1 MWFYYIYVMCDKIRN
16 AEEDLFEKTLQQNMK
31 MTTKRNVTVTTVEW
45 ADLHMVDV
53 KSTTE
58 NTMKRDFEKGKR
70 EIFSYGRRIQTWSFC
85 ALH

>member
-1 MWFYYIYVMCDKIRN
+1 
-16 AEEDLFEKTLQQNMK
+16 

-58 NTMKRDFEKGKR
+58 NTMKETLKGKER
-70 EIFSYGRRIQTWSFC
+70 KFFPMEEESKRGRSVRYIRY
-85 ALH
+85 